1 MSYSVLR
8 APTKNPLRVALTIV
22 IAAFLTAA
30 PIAAPIVAQAQSS
43 AAESFVAEL
52 GDSAVQLLEDE
63 SLTAET
69 AEARFRELFQSG
81 FDIPT
86 IARFALG
93 TYWRVATD
101 DEKETYLSLFED
113 LVVITYARRF
123 EEYSGEELVVRG
135 SRPEGQRDIMV
146 LSDII
151 RPDGPPV
158 AVGWRVREQ
167 EAGLRIIDVVIEGV
181 SQGITQRDE
190 FRSIIQRNGGE
201 LNALFDIM
209 RDNIANSG

>member
-1 MSYSVLR
+1 MTRLVSRRLVIGRLL
-8 APTKNPLRVALTIV
+8 AAVAL
-22 IAAFLTAA
+22 AFAVQLS
-30 PIAAPIVAQAQSS
+30 VATTGARAQSGE
-43 AAESFVAEL
+43 AEAFVADL
-52 GDSAVQLLEDE
+52 GDSAVQVLEDE
-63 SLTAET
+63 TLTAET
-69 AEARFRELFQSG
+69 AEAQFRDLFQRG

-93 TYWRVATD
+93 TYWRAATD
-101 DEKETYLSLFED
+101 EEKETYLALFED
-113 LVVITYARRF
+113 LVVITYSRRF
-123 EEYSGEELVVRG
+123 GEYSGEQLIVRG

-167 EAGLRIIDVVIEGV
+167 DVGLRIIDVVIEGV

-190 FRSIIQRNGGE
+190 FRSIIQRNGGQ
-201 LNALFDIM
+201 LDALFEIM
-209 RDNIANSG
+209 RNNIAEAG

>member
-1 MSYSVLR
+1 M
-8 APTKNPLRVALTIV
+8 TKLISRRLAIGRFV
-22 IAAFLTAA
+22 IAAAMAFAIQMSVTTNGAR
-30 PIAAPIVAQAQSS
+30 AQSGE
-43 AAESFVAEL
+43 AEAFVADL
-52 GDSAVQLLEDE
+52 GDAAVQVLENED
-63 SLTAET
+63 LTAET
-69 AEARFRELFQSG
+69 AEAEFRDLFQRG

-93 TYWRVATD
+93 TYWRSATD
-101 DEKETYLSLFED
+101 EEKETYLSLFED
-113 LVVITYARRF
+113 LVIVTYARRF

-146 LSDII
+146 ISDII

-167 EAGLRIIDVVIEGV
+167 DVGLRIIDVVIEGV

-201 LNALFDIM
+201 LNALFEIM
-209 RDNIANSG
+209 RDNIAQSG

>member
-1 MSYSVLR
+1 M
-8 APTKNPLRVALTIV
+8 TKLISRRLAIGRLA
-22 IAAFLTAA
+22 IAAAMAFAIQMSVTIHGAR
-30 PIAAPIVAQAQSS
+30 AQSGE
-43 AAESFVAEL
+43 AEAFVADL
-52 GDSAVQLLEDE
+52 GDAAVQVLENED
-63 SLTAET
+63 LTAET
-69 AEARFRELFQSG
+69 AEAEFRDLFQRG

-93 TYWRVATD
+93 TYWRSATD
-101 DEKETYLSLFED
+101 EEKETYLSLFED
-113 LVVITYARRF
+113 LVIVTYARRF

-146 LSDII
+146 MSDII

-167 EAGLRIIDVVIEGV
+167 DVGLRIIDVVIEGV

-201 LNALFDIM
+201 LNALFEIM
-209 RDNIANSG
+209 RDNIGQSG

>member
-1 MSYSVLR
+1 M
-8 APTKNPLRVALTIV
+8 TKLVSRRLAIGRL
-22 IAAFLTAA
+22 L
-30 PIAAPIVAQAQSS
+30 IVAVTALAIQVPLAAGGAHAQSGE
-43 AAESFVAEL
+43 AEAFVADL
-52 GDSAVQLLEDE
+52 GDAAVQVLENED
-63 SLTAET
+63 LTAET
-69 AEARFRELFQSG
+69 AEAEFRDLFQRG

-93 TYWRVATD
+93 TYWRSATD
-101 DEKETYLSLFED
+101 EEKETYLSLFED
-113 LVVITYARRF
+113 LVIVTYARRF
-123 EEYSGEELVVRG
+123 EEYSGEQLVVRG

-146 LSDII
+146 MSDII

-167 EAGLRIIDVVIEGV
+167 DAGLRIIDVVIEGV

-201 LNALFDIM
+201 LNALFEIM
-209 RDNIANSG
+209 RDNIAQSG

>member
-1 MSYSVLR
+1 MTKMVSRRLIIGRLILAAAMAFAIQFSVTPDD
-8 APTKNPLRVALTIV
+8 AH
-22 IAAFLTAA
+22 
-30 PIAAPIVAQAQSS
+30 AQSGE
-43 AAESFVAEL
+43 AEAFVADL
-52 GDSAVQLLEDE
+52 GDAAVRVLEDE
-63 SLTAET
+63 ELTVET
-69 AEARFRELFQSG
+69 AEAEFRDLFQRG

-93 TYWRVATD
+93 TYWRSATD
-101 DEKETYLSLFED
+101 EEKETYLSLFED
-113 LVVITYARRF
+113 LVIVTYARRF
-123 EEYSGEELVVRG
+123 EEYSGEQLVVRG

-151 RPDGPPV
+151 RPNGPPV

-167 EAGLRIIDVVIEGV
+167 DVGLRIIDVVIEGV

-201 LNALFDIM
+201 LNALFEIM
-209 RDNIANSG
+209 RDNIAQSG